1 VRCAG
6 HDPRRVPGLHPKDAA
21 VAGRGEHG
29 CTGGTLLPLFLC
41 YAGLAV
47 AFFVRFTAAFFAG
60 FADERAAAL
69 KALLGI
75 ASCSSE
81 VVRCP
86 APSRRARAMM

>member
-1 VRCAG
+1 
-6 HDPRRVPGLHPKDAA
+6 
-21 VAGRGEHG
+21 
-29 CTGGTLLPLFLC
+29 
-41 YAGLAV
+41 LAV